1 MELSCSNIKKILIFS
16 QKKPFLIFPE
26 KEPFTSQPK
35 SPLLLLLPKKK
46 KFTLK
51 LIPYISGN
59 ETFQV

>member
-35 SPLLLLLPKKK
+35 SPLLLLPKK

>member
-35 SPLLLLLPKKK
+35 SPLLLLPKKK
-46 KFTLK
+46 
-51 LIPYISGN
+51 IHP
-59 ETFQV
+59 ETNSLYFRK

>member
-35 SPLLLLLPKKK
+35 SPLLLLLLPKKK
-46 KFTLK
+46 
-51 LIPYISGN
+51 IHP
-59 ETFQV
+59 ETNSLYFRK

>member
-35 SPLLLLLPKKK
+35 SPLLLLLSKKK
-46 KFTLK
+46 
-51 LIPYISGN
+51 IHP
-59 ETFQV
+59 ETNSLYFRK